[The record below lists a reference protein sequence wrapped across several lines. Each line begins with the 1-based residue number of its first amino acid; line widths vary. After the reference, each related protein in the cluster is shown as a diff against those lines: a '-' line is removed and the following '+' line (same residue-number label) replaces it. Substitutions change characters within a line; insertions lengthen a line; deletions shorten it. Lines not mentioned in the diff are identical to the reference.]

1 MAVQHGKLCRRGH
14 APSIGSFSGNGNA
27 MNFMSIG
34 EQKHMNITFH
44 FCPLDPSKSCTL
56 DPYWKWN
63 WQIGKL
69 ANGTKWCILVTHLLC
84 MLHFTAALLS
94 VKTLNY
100 QHPKTL
106 PLKGKIPNPPPSL
119 NNYPNNHIVFY
130 WRPPVKPL
138 IWCEMWIPA
147 HLRLNEGWIICHL
160 IWGKQLLVIL
170 KQAAQR

>member
-63 WQIGKL
+63 WQTGKRNKMMHPGYPFVMYASL
-69 ANGTKWCILVTHLLC
+69 YCSS
-84 MLHFTAALLS
+84 ALS
-94 VKTLNY
+94 QNY

-130 WRPPVKPL
+130 WRPPDKPL

>member
-1 MAVQHGKLCRRGH
+1 MANSVEEDMLPLLAHSQVTETQWI
-14 APSIGSFSGNGNA
+14 S
-27 MNFMSIG
+27 
-34 EQKHMNITFH
+34 
-44 FCPLDPSKSCTL
+44 CPLVNKNIWISHFISALLIPLNPAHWTL
-56 DPYWKWN
+56 IESG
-63 WQIGKL
+63 IGKL

-130 WRPPVKPL
+130 WRPPDKPL